1 MIDAFQTSGTSP
13 GTGGHTSAPPSPQ
26 ARSINSAAAPSNA
39 HPFIPEFPIQ
49 CTGSFCHG
57 RNIHRGPGKLCPPCR
72 AAKLRHNKTERTRPA
87 NVRRANRTRQVLRY
101 NRRMELMERRPWLWL
116 TRQRGIKLWER
127 ITGMKALMPRSMWR

>member
-13 GTGGHTSAPPSPQ
+13 GTGRHKSASPSAQ
-26 ARSINSAAAPSNA
+26 ARSINSDFARSKA

-49 CTGSFCHG
+49 CTGSFCYG
-57 RNIHRGPGKLCPPCR
+57 RNIHRGPEKLCPSCR
-72 AAKLRHNKTERTRPA
+72 VAKLRHNKTERSRPE

-116 TRQRGIKLWER
+116 TRRRDIKLCER
-127 ITGMKALMPRSMWR
+127 ITGMKALMPRSTWR